1 MDDLLL
7 RRGDF
12 YEDDNPHNF
21 VDKFRCSSYP
31 MSFFLMPVADG
42 PEGARYKPRKAK
54 RPEGQK
60 KFKWQDRFE
69 ELCAELGT
77 VL

>member
-1 MDDLLL
+1 
-7 RRGDF
+7 
-12 YEDDNPHNF
+12 
-21 VDKFRCSSYP
+21 